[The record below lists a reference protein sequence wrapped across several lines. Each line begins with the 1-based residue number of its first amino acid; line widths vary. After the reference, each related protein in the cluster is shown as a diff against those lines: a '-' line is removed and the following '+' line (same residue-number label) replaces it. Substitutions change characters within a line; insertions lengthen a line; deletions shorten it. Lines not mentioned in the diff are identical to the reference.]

1 VDAILDQ
8 IDRRPAAAS
17 PFDRIPNRGRSVII
31 GAQKPTQRI
40 TPESSPRL
48 KIVLRERMQANELVP
63 LELGK
68 AAQPVVKFLVCHCV
82 SCDPMHL
89 EGGRA
94 HMLDGSTWTDVRR
107 SRSNR
112 ATRRSPCL

>member
-8 IDRRPAAAS
+8 IDRRPAASS
-17 PFDRIPNRGRSVII
+17 PFDRIPNRGRSVIV

-48 KIVLRERMQANELVP
+48 KIVLRERMQADELLP

-68 AAQPVVKFLVCHCV
+68 AAQPVVKLFVCHCV
-82 SCDPMHL
+82 SCCPMHL
-89 EGGRA
+89 ESGSVP
-94 HMLDGSTWTDVRR
+94 MLDEATWTDVRR

-112 ATRRSPCL
+112 ATRRNPCL